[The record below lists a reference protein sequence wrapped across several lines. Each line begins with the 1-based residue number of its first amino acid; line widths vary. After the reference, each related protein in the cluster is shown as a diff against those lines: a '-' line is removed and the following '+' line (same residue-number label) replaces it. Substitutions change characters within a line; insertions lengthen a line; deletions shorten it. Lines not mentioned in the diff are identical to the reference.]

1 MIFYRFA
8 NSKFSNDISG
18 EGARRYGGRWN
29 NKGNP
34 VVYASFTISLSLVE
48 LLIHSVSYD
57 EIKSNELMVIETSVN
72 HFTDVKQLKKDWQHD
87 EDYSKYIGDEFLR
100 SSSHLLLRVPSV
112 IIPEEYN
119 ILINPLHKDFNK
131 VKIKSIYPF
140 HFDVRLFKA
149 GI

>member
-1 MIFYRFA
+1 
-8 NSKFSNDISG
+8 
-18 EGARRYGGRWN
+18 
-29 NKGNP
+29 
-34 VVYASFTISLSLVE
+34 
-48 LLIHSVSYD
+48 
-57 EIKSNELMVIETSVN
+57 MVIETSVN

-131 VKIKSIYPF
+131 VKIKTSYPF
-140 HFDVRLFKA
+140 HFDVRLFKT